1 MTEREIDIG
10 DVVLDRAR
18 NKPLQVVE
26 TAPET
31 AAEHDHVDV
40 ADAMAQEWGVQD
52 DDRVLEC
59 VFLPAGEDTVS
70 SPRKTYAYPEGRL
83 TRYPTEAALDSIRT
97 VRHPVD
103 QQRLRQVAT
112 TAQRALTLDEDDPG
126 DGPEDYETALRTL
139 VGEAAKYL
147 LDPAFERAEAGRFG
161 GGDDGA

>member
-18 NKPLQVVE
+18 NKPLQVVAIA
-26 TAPET
+26 TET

-83 TRYPTEAALDSIRT
+83 TRYPTEAALDSIRP

-112 TAQRALTLDEDDPG
+112 MAQRALALDDDPG
-126 DGPEDYETALRTL
+126 DGPESYEAALRTL
-139 VGEAAKYL
+139 VGEAAKDL

-161 GGDDGA
+161 GGDDNA